1 MKIPPILEIGGV
13 LISSDI
19 LTECFCCDYEKC
31 KGICCVE
38 GTAGAPVTMD
48 EIAAMEDRLDEV
60 WPLLSASAQSVID
73 RQGVAYADEEGDM
86 VTSIVCGK
94 ECVFAKENDGCWLCM
109 LEKQYREKNSSFSH
123 SLNFSFSQFLNN
135 MTTIELD
142 MIQTAGLGALA
153 LFVGMIL
160 TRKIAF
166 LQKFCVPSPVSGG
179 IIFSLLTLAL
189 YGWFHVEVSFDGTLK
204 DVFMLAFFTSV
215 GFQSDLKVIKQGGK
229 LLVIML
235 ALLVVI
241 IAMQN
246 LMPMGVTRLMG
257 AHPLIGMASGSIS
270 MTGGHGTAGG
280 FASVLEQLGLHG
292 AGTIGMAAATF
303 GLIAGSMLGG
313 PLAERIIQTK
323 LTHEQMQQD
332 AEIDPAMAGIE
343 SDEASPSGRAQRI
356 STNEQEFQQYAK
368 AAYWIILVMGAGTL
382 LSWLLA
388 KTGITFPTYFGALIL
403 AAVVRNVMGFVSY
416 KEDGQWVKADKLLD
430 MERIISVGN
439 ICLAMFLGMAMISLK
454 LWELHSLALPLIII
468 LVSQVLMMALFAYF
482 VAFPLLGR
490 DYDAAV
496 LCAGICGFG
505 LGATPNAMANM
516 SAVCYKYHYTVKPFL
531 IVPIIGAMFA
541 DMINTGIISIFL
553 NML

>member
-1 MKIPPILEIGGV
+1 M
-13 LISSDI
+13 
-19 LTECFCCDYEKC
+19 
-31 KGICCVE
+31 
-38 GTAGAPVTMD
+38 
-48 EIAAMEDRLDEV
+48 
-60 WPLLSASAQSVID
+60 
-73 RQGVAYADEEGDM
+73 
-86 VTSIVCGK
+86 TS
-94 ECVFAKENDGCWLCM
+94 
-109 LEKQYREKNSSFSH
+109 
-123 SLNFSFSQFLNN
+123 
-135 MTTIELD
+135 IELD
-142 MIQTAGLGALA
+142 MIQTAGIGALA
-153 LFVGMIL
+153 LLVGMVL
-160 TRKIAF
+160 TRKVAF

-235 ALLVVI
+235 SLLVVI
-241 IAMQN
+241 IALQN
-246 LMPMGVTRLMG
+246 LIPMGIARLMG
-257 AHPLIGMASGSIS
+257 VNPLIGMASGSIS

-280 FASVLEQLGLHG
+280 FARVLEGMGLYG

-303 GLIAGSMLGG
+303 GLIAGSMIGG
-313 PLAERIIQTK
+313 PLAERIIRKK
-323 LTHEQMQQD
+323 LTHEQMQPQD
-332 AEIDPAMAGIE
+332 EEIDPAMAGIE
-343 SDEASPSGRAQRI
+343 SDEASPTGRTKRI

-368 AAYWIILVMGAGTL
+368 AFYSILLVMGAGTL
-382 LSWLLA
+382 LSWLLT

-403 AAVVRNVMGFVSY
+403 AAIVRNII
-416 KEDGQWVKADKLLD
+416 ADKYLD

-439 ICLAMFLGMAMISLK
+439 ICLSLFLGMAMISLK
-454 LWELHSLALPLIII
+454 LWELQSLALPLIVI

-496 LCAGICGFG
+496 LCAGMCGFG

-516 SAVCYKYHYTVKPFL
+516 SAVCYKYRYTVKPFL

-541 DMINTGIISIFL
+541 DLINTGIITIFL